1 MNRIDDQTLSAYI
14 DNELSPLERAET
26 EAALEQ
32 SQALRARLAQLQG
45 ADIAAKACFSD
56 IDSEP
61 MPEGLEALIRGDI
74 DATDKSASNVVTFPE
89 HPVRPALPT
98 HPPRRRISAPA
109 WGIAASVVLGVVLFW
124 QSPQG
129 DSNQQRLNQFASNA
143 ASGEVLET
151 DDWRAEVISS
161 YQLANGTRCR
171 TLQQHTPD
179 TSRVLQACGE
189 PGNWQW
195 QILNDGESYSTATV
209 DSIDSEYGT
218 QVMSA
223 EEEARWLQKK

>member
-74 DATDKSASNVVTFPE
+74 DATDKSASNVVTFPTS
-89 HPVRPALPT
+89 PVLPS
-98 HPPRRRISAPA
+98 PRRISTSA